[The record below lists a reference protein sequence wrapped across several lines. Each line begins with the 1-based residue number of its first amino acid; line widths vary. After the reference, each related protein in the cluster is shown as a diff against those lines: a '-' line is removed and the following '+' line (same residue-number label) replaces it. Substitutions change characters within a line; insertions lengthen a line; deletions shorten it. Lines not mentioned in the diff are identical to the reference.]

1 MRLATL
7 GSGSRGNATL
17 IEAGGT
23 RVLID
28 CGFGVDETERRLAT
42 LGVDPGTL
50 DAILLTHEHSDHVRG
65 VGALTRRHRLPV
77 WSTAGTWR
85 GTHGAEPPT
94 LHLFSSHER
103 GFRIGDLRVQ
113 PYPIPHDAREPCQ
126 FLLEGDGIRLGML
139 TDAGTVTPHAAAL
152 LGDCDAL
159 VLEFNHDS
167 DLLRDG
173 PYPPRLKARI
183 ASPFGHLSNRQAL
196 ELLDRLPVRRLRRLV
211 AAHLSEQN
219 NAPERVR
226 ACLGPLAET
235 LDGRLSIATQD
246 TPSGW
251 ITL

>member
-28 CGFGVDETERRLAT
+28 CGFGVRETERRLAT
-42 LGVDPGTL
+42 LGVEASSL
-50 DAILLTHEHSDHVRG
+50 AAILLTHEHTDHARG
-65 VGALTRRHRLPV
+65 VGALARRHRLPV

-85 GTHGAEPPT
+85 GTAADEAAR
-94 LHLFSSHER
+94 LQIFSSHEG

-126 FLLEGDGIRLGML
+126 FLLEGDGFRLGLL
-139 TDAGTVTPHAAAL
+139 TDAGTVTPHAADL
-152 LGDCDAL
+152 LRDCDAL
-159 VLEFNHDS
+159 VLEFNHDP
-167 DLLRDG
+167 DLLRGG
-173 PYPPRLKARI
+173 PYPPPLKARI
-183 ASPFGHLSNRQAL
+183 ASRFGHLSNHQAVA
-196 ELLDRLPVRRLRRLV
+196 LLDRLPVRRLRRLV

-219 NAPERVR
+219 NSPERVR
-226 ACLGPLAET
+226 ACLAHLEGS

-246 TPSGW
+246 RPSGW
-251 ITL
+251 ISL